1 MTPAKI
7 NKLQKPTDLLEAS
20 SSSSRKQE
28 QSSIEKTTEKNS
40 RKKTSK
46 KVLKPESVNKVRELL
61 EKELG
66 TTIQEGKLLNFIHLG
81 RAN

>member
-1 MTPAKI
+1 MTPVKI
-7 NKLQKPTDLLEAS
+7 DKLQKPTGLLEAS

-28 QSSIEKTTEKNS
+28 QSSIEKTTGKLT

-46 KVLKPESVNKVRELL
+46 KVLNPESVSKVRELL

-66 TTIQEGKLLNFIHLG
+66 TTIQEGKLLNFIRLG